1 MLVRAVLAWLSM
13 TQQKR
18 ITKTLNMNQKKLLSI
33 AADLVQPSI
42 NRGLVLLSAREMDK
56 MRRAGQLAA
65 NLLNHLEP
73 MVQPGVSTQAL
84 NNEAEHWLQA
94 HNAIS
99 ATLGYAP
106 PGYPPFTGSI
116 CTSVNEV
123 VCHGIPNP
131 KQILKDGDIINID
144 VTPRLGGYHGDT
156 SRTFLVGQVSATA
169 RKLVAATQE
178 SMMRGIAEI
187 KPGARIGDIGAAIQ
201 EYAEASGFS
210 VVRDMVGHGIGRQMH
225 TEFQVPH
232 YGKRGTGV
240 KLRPGMVF
248 TVEPMLNEGTHELAF
263 LADRW
268 TVITKDKKLSA
279 QFEHTVA
286 VTDKG
291 VEILTL
297 A

>member
-1 MLVRAVLAWLSM
+1 
-13 TQQKR
+13 
-18 ITKTLNMNQKKLLSI
+18 MNHQNLLSI
-33 AADLVQPSI
+33 TGNCVQAPI
-42 NRGLVLLSAREMDK
+42 NSGLVLLSARELDK
-56 MRRAGQLAA
+56 MRRVGQLAA

-73 MVQPGVSTQAL
+73 MVQPGMSTQAL
-84 NNEAEHWLQA
+84 NDEAARWMQA
-94 HNAIS
+94 HGAIS

-106 PGYPPFTGSI
+106 PGHPPFTGSI
-116 CTSVNEV
+116 CTSINEV

-144 VTPRLGGYHGDT
+144 VTLRLAGYHGDT
-156 SRTFLVGQVSATA
+156 SRTFLVGPVSATA
-169 RKLVAATQE
+169 RKLVEATRE

-201 EYAEASGFS
+201 AYAEASGFS

-225 TEFQVPH
+225 TELQIPH
-232 YGKRGTGV
+232 YGKRGSGL

-248 TVEPMLNEGTHELAF
+248 TVEPMLNEGTCELTF
-263 LADRW
+263 LADGW
-268 TVITKDKKLSA
+268 TVITKDEKLSA
-279 QFEHTVA
+279 QFEHTIV
-286 VTDKG
+286 VTEEG

>member
-1 MLVRAVLAWLSM
+1 
-13 TQQKR
+13 
-18 ITKTLNMNQKKLLSI
+18 MNRQNLLSI
-33 AADLVQPSI
+33 VGDFVQPQAHP
-42 NRGLVLLSAREMDK
+42 GLVLLSSRELGK
-56 MRRAGQLAA
+56 MRRVGRLAA
-65 NLLNHLEP
+65 NLLKHLEP

-84 NNEAEHWLQA
+84 DDEAARWMQA
-94 HNAIS
+94 HGAVS

-131 KQILKDGDIINID
+131 NQILKDGDIINID
-144 VTPRLGGYHGDT
+144 VTPRLDGYHGDT
-156 SRTFLVGQVSATA
+156 SRTFLVGNVSATA
-169 RKLVAATQE
+169 RKLVEATQA

-187 KPGARIGDIGAAIQ
+187 KPGARVGDIGAAIQ
-201 EYAEASGFS
+201 AYAEAKGFS

-225 TEFQVPH
+225 TEFQIPH
-232 YGKRGTGV
+232 YGKRGSGL

-248 TVEPMLNEGTHELAF
+248 TVEPMLNEGTSNLKF

-286 VTDKG
+286 VTEEG
-291 VEILTL
+291 VEVLTL
-297 A
+297 P

>member
-1 MLVRAVLAWLSM
+1 
-13 TQQKR
+13 
-18 ITKTLNMNQKKLLSI
+18 MNRQNVISI
-33 AADLVQPSI
+33 AGDLVQPQAYP
-42 NRGLVLLSAREMDK
+42 GLVLLSSRELDK
-56 MRRAGQLAA
+56 MRRVGQLAA
-65 NLLNHLEP
+65 NLLKHLEP

-84 NNEAEHWLQA
+84 NDEAARWMQFHGA
-94 HNAIS
+94 VS

-106 PGYPPFTGSI
+106 PGHPPFPGSI

-144 VTPRLGGYHGDT
+144 VTPRLDGYHGDT
-156 SRTFLVGQVSATA
+156 SKTFLVGNVSATA
-169 RKLVAATQE
+169 RKLVETTQE
-178 SMMRGIAEI
+178 AMMRGIAEV

-201 EYAEASGFS
+201 AYAEANGFS
-210 VVRDMVGHGIGRQMH
+210 VVRDMVGHGIGRRMH
-225 TEFQVPH
+225 TELQIPH
-232 YGKRGTGV
+232 YGQRNSGL

-248 TVEPMLNEGTHELAF
+248 TIEPMLNEGTATLKF

-268 TVITKDKKLSA
+268 TVVTKDKKLSA

-286 VTDKG
+286 VTSKG

-297 A
+297 P

>member
-1 MLVRAVLAWLSM
+1 MKH
-13 TQQKR
+13 Q
-18 ITKTLNMNQKKLLSI
+18 NLLSI
-33 AADLVQPSI
+33 GANLAQPPT
-42 NRGLVLLSAREMDK
+42 NRGLVLLSAREMAK
-56 MRRAGQLAA
+56 MRRVGRLAA

-73 MVQPGVSTQAL
+73 MVQPEVSTQAL
-84 NNEAEHWLQA
+84 NDEAARWMHA
-94 HNAIS
+94 HGAIS

-106 PGYPPFTGSI
+106 PGHPPFAGSI
-116 CTSVNEV
+116 CTSINEV

-131 KQILKDGDIINID
+131 KQKLKDGDIINID
-144 VTPRLGGYHGDT
+144 VTPILDGYHGDT
-156 SRTFLVGQVSATA
+156 SRTFLVGQVATTA
-169 RKLVAATQE
+169 RKLVEATQE

-201 EYAEASGFS
+201 DYAEASGFS
-210 VVRDMVGHGIGRQMH
+210 VVRDMVGHGVGREFH
-225 TEFQVPH
+225 TEPQVPH
-232 YGKRGTGV
+232 YGRRGSGL

-248 TVEPMLNEGTHELAF
+248 TVEPMLNEGTYELKF

-286 VTDKG
+286 VTQEG

>member
-1 MLVRAVLAWLSM
+1 
-13 TQQKR
+13 
-18 ITKTLNMNQKKLLSI
+18 MNRQNLLSI
-33 AADLVQPSI
+33 AGDFVQPQSPK
-42 NRGLVLLSAREMDK
+42 GLVLLSSRELVK
-56 MRRAGQLAA
+56 MRRVGQLAA
-65 NLLNHLEP
+65 NLLKHLES

-84 NNEAEHWLQA
+84 NDEAAHWMQA
-94 HNAIS
+94 HGAIS

-106 PGYPPFTGSI
+106 PGHSPFTSSI

-144 VTPRLGGYHGDT
+144 VTPRLDGYHGDT
-156 SRTFLVGQVSATA
+156 SKTFLVGNVSATA
-169 RKLVAATQE
+169 RKLVEATQE

-201 EYAEASGFS
+201 AYAEAKGFS
-210 VVRDMVGHGIGRQMH
+210 VVRDMVGHGIGKQMH
-225 TEFQVPH
+225 TELQIPH
-232 YGKRGTGV
+232 YGKRGSGL

-248 TVEPMLNEGTHELAF
+248 TVEPMLNEGTHELKF
-263 LADRW
+263 LADGW
-268 TVITKDKKLSA
+268 TAITKDKKLSA

-286 VTDKG
+286 VTEEG

-297 A
+297 P

>member
-1 MLVRAVLAWLSM
+1 
-13 TQQKR
+13 
-18 ITKTLNMNQKKLLSI
+18 MNHQNLLSI
-33 AADLVQPSI
+33 AANRVQPSI

-56 MRRAGQLAA
+56 MRRVGQLAA
-65 NLLNHLEP
+65 NLLNYLEP

-84 NNEAEHWLQA
+84 NDEAARWMQA
-94 HNAIS
+94 HDAIS

-106 PGYPPFTGSI
+106 PGHPPFTGSI

-131 KQILKDGDIINID
+131 KQILKNGDIINID
-144 VTPRLGGYHGDT
+144 VTPRLEGYHGDT
-156 SRTFLVGQVSATA
+156 SRTFLVGQVSTTA
-169 RKLVAATQE
+169 RKLVEATQE

-187 KPGARIGDIGAAIQ
+187 KPGARVGDIGAAIQ

-232 YGKRGTGV
+232 YGKRGSGL

-248 TVEPMLNEGTHELAF
+248 TVEPMLNEGTYELKS

-286 VTDKG
+286 VTEEG

-297 A
+297 P

>member
-1 MLVRAVLAWLSM
+1 
-13 TQQKR
+13 
-18 ITKTLNMNQKKLLSI
+18 MNQQNRLSI
-33 AADLVQPSI
+33 ATPSVPSPTQ
-42 NRGLVLLSAREMDK
+42 RGIVLLSAREMNK
-56 MRRAGQLAA
+56 MRRVGQLAA

-84 NNEAEHWLQA
+84 NDEAARWMQSHGA
-94 HNAIS
+94 VS

-106 PGYPPFTGSI
+106 PGHPPFSGAI

-144 VTPRLGGYHGDT
+144 VTPILDGYHGDT
-156 SRTFLVGQVSATA
+156 SRTFLVGQVATTA
-169 RKLVAATQE
+169 RKLVETAYD
-178 SMMRGIAEI
+178 SMMRGIAEV

-201 EYAEASGFS
+201 EYAEARGFS
-210 VVRDMVGHGIGRQMH
+210 VVRDLVGHGVGRQFH
-225 TEFQVPH
+225 TEPQVPH
-232 YGKRGTGV
+232 YGKRGSGL

-248 TVEPMLNEGTHELAF
+248 TIEPMLNQGTYELKF

-279 QFEHTVA
+279 QFEHTIA
-286 VTDKG
+286 VTEEG

-297 A
+297 ACQG

>member
-1 MLVRAVLAWLSM
+1 
-13 TQQKR
+13 
-18 ITKTLNMNQKKLLSI
+18 MNRNLLSI
-33 AADLVQPSI
+33 AVDRVQPSV
-42 NRGLVLLSAREMDK
+42 NRGIVLLSARELDK
-56 MRRAGQLAA
+56 MRRVGKLAA
-65 NLLNHLEP
+65 NLLDHLEP

-84 NNEAEHWLQA
+84 NDEAARWMQA
-94 HNAIS
+94 HDAIS

-106 PGYPPFTGSI
+106 PGHPPFTGAI
-116 CTSVNEV
+116 CTSINEV
-123 VCHGIPNP
+123 VCHGIPNS

-144 VTPRLGGYHGDT
+144 VTPILEGYHGDT
-156 SRTFLVGQVSATA
+156 SRTFLVGQVSAIA
-169 RKLVAATQE
+169 RKLVEATHE
-178 SMMRGIAEI
+178 SMIRGIAEI

-201 EYAEASGFS
+201 EYAEAIGFS
-210 VVRDMVGHGIGRQMH
+210 VVRDMVGHGVGRQFH
-225 TEFQVPH
+225 TDPQIPH
-232 YGKRGTGV
+232 YGNRGTGL

-248 TVEPMLNEGTHELAF
+248 TVEPMLNEGTHELKL

-286 VTDKG
+286 VTETG

>member
-1 MLVRAVLAWLSM
+1 
-13 TQQKR
+13 
-18 ITKTLNMNQKKLLSI
+18 
-33 AADLVQPSI
+33 
-42 NRGLVLLSAREMDK
+42 
-56 MRRAGQLAA
+56 
-65 NLLNHLEP
+65 

-84 NNEAEHWLQA
+84 NDEAARWMQA
-94 HNAIS
+94 HGATS

-106 PGYPPFTGSI
+106 PGHPPFTGSI

-131 KQILKDGDIINID
+131 KQILKDGDIVNID
-144 VTPRLGGYHGDT
+144 VTPRLDGYHGDT
-156 SRTFLVGQVSATA
+156 SKTFLVGNVSATA
-169 RKLVAATQE
+169 RKLVEATQE

-201 EYAEASGFS
+201 AYAEAKGFS
-210 VVRDMVGHGIGRQMH
+210 VVRDMVGHGIGKQMH
-225 TEFQVPH
+225 TELQIPH
-232 YGKRGTGV
+232 YGKRGSGL

-248 TVEPMLNEGTHELAF
+248 TVEPMLNEGTHELKF
-263 LADRW
+263 LADGW

-286 VTDKG
+286 VTEEG

-297 A
+297 P